1 MEFVFDKEKN
11 KEKIESFKMF
21 IMDHKNTQGALMPVL
36 QEAQE
41 VFGFLPLEILQLIS
55 RLLSIPMAE
64 IYGVATFYSQFSFI
78 PKGENVISICL
89 GTACYV
95 KGAQAILEEFENTL
109 GIKSGNTTPDL
120 KFSINSTRC
129 IGECSLAPVITINE
143 DTYAKVTKNQVKSLI
158 EKYGNEVQ

>member
-1 MEFVFDKEKN
+1 M
-11 KEKIESFKMF
+11 
-21 IMDHKNTQGALMPVL
+21 
-36 QEAQE
+36 
-41 VFGFLPLEILQLIS
+41 
-55 RLLSIPMAE
+55 
-64 IYGVATFYSQFSFI
+64 ATFYSQFSFI

-109 GIKSGNTTPDL
+109 GIKSGSTTPDL